1 MTGWPEQRCSGG
13 GGRLGGGGVDEIDI
27 GDCHRGLKSRAGL
40 CSVVGYVGSWV
51 VHEIKR
57 VW

>member
-1 MTGWPEQRCSGG
+1 MARAEMFGRGREAGG
-13 GGRLGGGGVDEIDI
+13 GGDEIDI